1 MRQAVLTFDDDTI
14 AEWGFAP
21 FRDAGI
27 RDGEIL
33 SCEGSRG
40 VVRLHLE
47 ERPDEQRLDDTD
59 VIQWWERVSRE
70 DSEHV
75 YLVEADGADAPD
87 RNGADPD
94 QLPRTEHMQI
104 EDEGF
109 TLTYM
114 GRQDRISDM
123 VAGFE
128 AAGVDA
134 TLQQLRDYRVQ
145 NAPIDTLTDRQQEV
159 LEVAFENGYFE
170 VPRKSSTADLAEELE
185 LDSSTVSEH
194 LQRAQRNLIATVLN
208 RSP

>member
-1 MRQAVLTFDDDTI
+1 MRQAVLTFDDETI

-47 ERPDEQRLDDTD
+47 ERPDEQRLDETD
-59 VIQWWERVSRE
+59 VIQWWERVSSE

-87 RNGADPD
+87 GSRVDID

-114 GRQDRISDM
+114 GQQDRISAM

-128 AAGVDA
+128 AAGIDA
-134 TLQQLRDYRVQ
+134 TLQQLRDYQ
-145 NAPIDTLTDRQQEV
+145 IQEAPVDTLTDRQQEV
-159 LEVAFENGYFE
+159 LEIAFEHGYFE
-170 VPRKSSTADLAEELE
+170 VPRKASTADLAEELG

-194 LQRAQRNLIATVLN
+194 LQRAQRNLVATVLG
-208 RSP
+208 RAP